1 MADHHVK
8 IDVIGEMPDG
18 SWVMILVEEGP
29 WADADLTANLRRVRQ
44 RFRNCV
50 DVAID
55 GHLATHYPQS
65 KGKPAVVRL
74 DCYDTPDAPVR
85 EFVDRF
91 AAHVRGAA
99 DIQRDMKDKGFVAS
113 LRFEYSW
120 DTLQKAV

>member
-1 MADHHVK
+1 MAEHEVK

-29 WADADLTANLRRVRQ
+29 WPDDEITSNLRRIQ
-44 RFRNCV
+44 ERFHNCV
-50 DVAID
+50 DVAVD
-55 GHLATHYPQS
+55 GHLARLYPKS

-85 EFVDRF
+85 EFVHRF
-91 AAHVRGAA
+91 AAHIHDAA
-99 DIQRDMKDKGFVAS
+99 EIQRDLRAKRFVAS

-120 DTLQKAV
+120 DTLQGG